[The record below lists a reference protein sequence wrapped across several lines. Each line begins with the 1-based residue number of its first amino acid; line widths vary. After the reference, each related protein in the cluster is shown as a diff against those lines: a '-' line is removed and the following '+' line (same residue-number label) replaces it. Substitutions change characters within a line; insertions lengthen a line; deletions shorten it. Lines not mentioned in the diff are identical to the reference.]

1 MSGFFR
7 SFNLK
12 RETGERRIPE
22 NCSQPTSACSRDIFS
37 LDNGLI
43 FRSRIRD
50 RHKPHVTR
58 HEKPISTH
66 IYAKALVFN
75 QLNVIA
81 LTRAWQMSLNSSEKI
96 AP

>member
-22 NCSQPTSACSRDIFS
+22 NCSQPTWACSRDIFS
-37 LDNGLI
+37 LAVNNGLI
-43 FRSRIRD
+43 FRSSIRD

-58 HEKPISTH
+58 LEKPISTH

-81 LTRAWQMSLNSSEKI
+81 LTRA
-96 AP
+96 